1 MNNKL
6 RLILVIILIIVGV
19 ISILMYVG
27 NSNNN
32 YTTLH
37 KEKHFENIYT
47 EIVNNDEKVKYTDTV
62 SFRENLSG
70 GPYYFEDTIKV
81 NDLFVFAKI
90 DGYLEGLTD
99 TVFTDLEG
107 NKVKDT
113 QKYVRVFVKMINN
126 SNETVNIRENS
137 FKLGYTN
144 DNDVI
149 YETELPNNERW
160 GKVEQSFAI
169 QDLPAYTQ
177 RSGYIYFPINDVKV
191 NNLYLKV
198 ATGNVPLI
206 ITKK

>member
-6 RLILVIILIIVGV
+6 RLVLIIILIIVGI
-19 ISILMYVG
+19 ISVLMYVG

-37 KEKHFENIYT
+37 KVKHFENIYT
-47 EIVNNDEKVKYTDTV
+47 EIVNNDKKVEYTDTV

-70 GPYYFEDTIKV
+70 GPYYFDETIKI
-81 NDLFVFAKI
+81 NDLLVFAKV
-90 DGYLEGLTD
+90 DGYLEGMTN
-99 TVFTDLEG
+99 TVFTDLNG
-107 NKVKDT
+107 NKVRDS
-113 QKYVRVFVKMINN
+113 QKYVRVFIKIINN
-126 SNETVNIRENS
+126 SNGIINIRNNS

-144 DNDVI
+144 KDEVI
-149 YETELPNNERW
+149 YETKLPNNEKW
-160 GKVEQSFAI
+160 GKIEDSFAI

-177 RSGYIYFPINDVKV
+177 RSGYLYFPINDVKV

-198 ATGNVPLI
+198 ITGNAPLI